1 MPTITPV
8 IPSGSTNGKPIKIAA
23 SATAGT
29 TFHTATS
36 TAGAMDEVF
45 LYVSNT
51 DSSERAI
58 TVELGGVTS
67 PDNLVKMNIPAG
79 ETACVIPGVRLNGGV
94 VIAVFASAA
103 NVCTMFGNINRY
115 A

>member
-8 IPSGSTNGKPIKIAA
+8 IPTGLTNGKAA
-23 SATAGT
+23 KVVASSTPGT
-29 TFHTATS
+29 TFHTAVTGTVS
-36 TAGAMDEVF
+36 FDEVF

-51 DSSERAI
+51 DTAERAVTI
-58 TVELGGVTS
+58 ELGGVTS

-79 ETACVIPGVRLNGGV
+79 ETACVIPGVRLYNGL
-94 VIAVFASAA
+94 VIGVFASAA
-103 NVCTMFGNINRY
+103 NVLTMFGNVNRY